1 MRVDVHAA
9 AVHTR
14 LADQREPRVKKG
26 GGALGVD
33 VPFFRVVTC
42 EVADGSIDFV
52 VPSADEPIVAGYF
65 KSQSGAN

>member
-1 MRVDVHAA
+1 MRVDVDAV

-14 LADQREPRVKKG
+14 LADEREPRVKKG
-26 GGALGVD
+26 GSALGVN

-52 VPSADEPIVAGYF
+52 VPSADEPIVVGYF
-65 KSQSGAN
+65 ESQPGSN